1 MLTRHINFE
10 ADIRLP
16 EPPGVVQVRSHMG
29 GGSVRSTS
37 TNASVTTVQVEMFG
51 VSVNSSG
58 SVFYGM
64 QVEAI
69 MDRIRDNLSLDHLS
83 RLLVDG
89 AMRAATY
96 LCAL

>member
-1 MLTRHINFE
+1 VNILDYMLTRHINFE

-16 EPPGVVQVRSHMG
+16 EPDGV
-29 GGSVRSTS
+29 
-37 TNASVTTVQVEMFG
+37 VQVEMFG

-64 QVEAI
+64 QVEAV
-69 MDRIRDNLSLDHLS
+69 MDRIRDNISLDHLS

-89 AMRAATY
+89 ESIMKSCFGMGQA
-96 LCAL
+96 